1 MSEHWSLPAPGM
13 RMAPPA
19 AFAVFTPWADRLR
32 PAAPADDIDPLE
44 DELPAVTVDRAGV
57 ALDAFAQGFEEGR
70 RVCELE
76 FATERAAFLRLAAGL
91 EALRPEP
98 PAALAALIAET
109 VGRLARQIVG
119 EAAVDAPLL
128 LERATAIAALVT
140 EEAKPVRLRL
150 RPEDAALLADA
161 ALGLDLLPDPTLAP
175 GAMLLEGRD
184 GWIEDG
190 VGTGLD
196 RLRVQLDAMGLPR

>member
-13 RMAPPA
+13 RMAPPP

-32 PAAPADDIDPLE
+32 PAAPADEVDPLE
-44 DELPAVTVDRAGV
+44 EELPAVTVDRAGV

-70 RVCELE
+70 RVAELE
-76 FATERAAFLRLAAGL
+76 FAAERAAFLRLASGL

-128 LERATAIAALVT
+128 LERATGVAALMID
-140 EEAKPVRLRL
+140 EAKPVRMRM
-150 RPEDAALLADA
+150 RPEDAALLSEAELGVELLAD
-161 ALGLDLLPDPTLAP
+161 TSLAS
-175 GAMLLEGRD
+175 GAILLESRD
-184 GWIEDG
+184 GWVEDG